1 MNILTKIKSLY
12 RRLKSKLTNKIN
24 SFLLISNLSYRVIP
38 KLVVLILFSTFFSCT
53 PYNSVQKIT
62 DPVKKDVFYQWNG
75 IMWTHAQIPSQK
87 RKLHTSVRKDHKNS
101 EFIEFEFETV
111 YPIDKPAFDSF
122 CYWVYDDKIAKF
134 DLKKL
139 RNDIVL
145 ETYSRYIDD
154 DGRFYQQ
161 ADPARDLVSSHFI
174 MKVPLEIVKEAC
186 QHKKSNLKF
195 YSESGRIIWSVQLQ
209 YYHTTP
215 WLKLANNSYNTSKY

>member
-1 MNILTKIKSLY
+1 MIKANLIFIH
-12 RRLKSKLTNKIN
+12 LKSKLTN
-24 SFLLISNLSYRVIP
+24 SVTSLILRFHSTYKVIP
-38 KLVVLILFSTFFSCT
+38 QLLALMLFLSVYSCDT
-53 PYNSVQKIT
+53 YNSVQKIT

-75 IMWTHAQIPSQK
+75 IIWTHAQIPSQK
-87 RKLHTSVRKDHKNS
+87 RKLQMSVRKDHKNS
-101 EFIEFEFETV
+101 EFVEFEFETV

-139 RNDIVL
+139 RNDVVL

-161 ADPARDLVSSHFI
+161 ADPTRDLVSSHFI
-174 MKVPLEIVKEAC
+174 MNVPLEIVKEAC

-195 YSESGRIIWSVQLQ
+195 YSENGRIIWSVQLQ
-209 YYHTTP
+209 YYHTRP
-215 WLKLANNSYNTSKY
+215 WLKLANNQFSTSRY

>member
-1 MNILTKIKSLY
+1 MVKSNSLHRWFKLNLNAIFNILILKTNYLY
-12 RRLKSKLTNKIN
+12 RITPKL
-24 SFLLISNLSYRVIP
+24 LLIIFFVNLY
-38 KLVVLILFSTFFSCT
+38 SCDT
-53 PYNSVQKIT
+53 YNSVQKIT

-75 IMWTHAQIPSQK
+75 IIWTHAQIPSQK
-87 RKLHTSVRKDHKNS
+87 RKLQMSVRKDHKNS

-139 RNDIVL
+139 RNDVVL

-174 MKVPLEIVKEAC
+174 MNVPVEIVKEAC

-195 YSESGRIIWSVQLQ
+195 YSENGRIIWSVQLQ
-209 YYHTTP
+209 YYHTKP
-215 WLKLANNSYNTSKY
+215 WLKLANNQFSTSRY